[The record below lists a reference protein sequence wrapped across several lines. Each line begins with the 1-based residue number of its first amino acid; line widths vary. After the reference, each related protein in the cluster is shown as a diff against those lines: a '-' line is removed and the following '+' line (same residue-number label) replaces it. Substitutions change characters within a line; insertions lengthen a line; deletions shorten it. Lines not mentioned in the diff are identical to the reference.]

1 MDRILRKA
9 DHTFPDRSIDQAFV
23 MGMAL
28 IFSIPILF
36 GDLPAP
42 GSIDALMPKY
52 MVFGWSLALTIGSA
66 IVLFSYA
73 VIDRVIA
80 VIIEQFGS
88 VIIGSVALIYGVSI
102 IWYTHDEGGTIS
114 GAIII
119 GFAFVRFFQAYRYQ
133 RFLAAVRQVLDEIE
147 KQGGFR

>member
-1 MDRILRKA
+1 
-9 DHTFPDRSIDQAFV
+9 

-42 GSIDALMPKY
+42 GSINALMPKY

-88 VIIGSVALIYGVSI
+88 VIIGSVAL
-102 IWYTHDEGGTIS
+102 
-114 GAIII
+114 
-119 GFAFVRFFQAYRYQ
+119 
-133 RFLAAVRQVLDEIE
+133 L
-147 KQGGFR
+147 